1 MTEENEVIRKLSRRQ
16 FVKGAAA
23 GAVGV
28 AAVGAL
34 SSCGEAATPEPCPT
48 CPPAPTCPPEKEC
61 EACPEPEPCPTCEAC
76 PPCESATPW
85 LPEKWD
91 YETDVIVCGMG
102 FAGQTAAI
110 EADQAGSA
118 VIILEKG
125 DEAHAGGNSRVCGQ
139 GFVAPSPAIWEGYT
153 EYLKRATTGEG
164 YPQSD
169 EWIQFFL
176 EEGYKNIEWFEGL
189 GAEVTS
195 APAPFGV
202 GGWIPFFPHFP
213 GADAVASE
221 PSFYWLPPEQ
231 GVGRNWYF
239 LDGYIKERDG
249 ITIMYETPVKRL
261 VQDPITK
268 EILGVVAEEGGKEVF
283 VKGSKG
289 VVMCTGGYEF
299 NPDMIREYIHLPVF
313 TTKGSPLNT
322 GEGIKMCMAAGAD
335 LRNMGAYAAPTYHAT
350 MVPDYES
357 AIQINLP
364 TAGACIMVGA
374 DDRRWRDE
382 YRKAKT
388 GIQNKEVS
396 WKEGTYNG
404 VGSIIEG
411 GKYVRDKYP
420 MPMHVIFD
428 EAARLSGALL
438 GNSMSWSDNIEGYK
452 CSENNE
458 EEIAKGWIVKADTI
472 RELAEKLGR
481 NPDVLEETINRWNE
495 SCAAGKDLEFDT
507 GDPNYTA
514 YDRPPEL
521 LVPFTEGPF
530 YAVEKFPCCL
540 NTQGGMVRDT
550 GGHVLDVEGNV
561 IPRLYAAGE
570 NGGFWNHLYQC
581 MSNVGSDC
589 HALGRMAGRN
599 VAAEEPWA

>member
-1 MTEENEVIRKLSRRQ
+1 MAQRNKSSQKLSRRQ
-16 FVKGAAA
+16 FTKGVAVGAAA
-23 GAVGV
+23 GAASFGTASAAGV
-28 AAVGAL
+28 V
-34 SSCGEAATPEPCPT
+34 AATPWDPGRWDF
-48 CPPAPTCPPEKEC
+48 
-61 EACPEPEPCPTCEAC
+61 EA
-76 PPCESATPW
+76 
-85 LPEKWD
+85 
-91 YETDVIVCGMG
+91 DVVVCGMG

-110 EADQAGSA
+110 EAFRAGAS

-125 DEAHAGGNSRVCGQ
+125 DEANCGGNSRVCGQ

-164 YPQSD
+164 FPQSD

-176 EEGYKNIEWFEGL
+176 EEGYNNLEWFKEL
-189 GAEVTS
+189 GAEPVS

-221 PSFYWLPPEQ
+221 PSFYWLDPSL
-231 GVGRNWYF
+231 GLGRNWYF
-239 LDGYIKERDG
+239 LDTYIKEE
-249 ITIMYETPVKRL
+249 TEVEVMYETPVKRL
-261 VQDPITK
+261 IQVPVTR
-268 EILGVVAEEGGKEVF
+268 EIIGVVAEQDGEEVF
-283 VKGSKG
+283 VKAKKA

-299 NPDMIREYIHLPVF
+299 NPDMIREYMHLAVF

-335 LRNMGAYAAPTYHAT
+335 LRNMGAYAAPTYLAT
-350 MVPDYES
+350 MFPDYES
-357 AIQINLP
+357 AIQISLP
-364 TAGACIMVGA
+364 KAGAVIQIGA
-374 DDRRWRDE
+374 NNRRWRDE
-382 YRKAKT
+382 YRSAKT

-411 GKYVRDKYP
+411 GRYVRDKYP

-428 EAARLSGALL
+428 EEARLSGPLF
-438 GNSMSWSDNIEGYK
+438 GNTMSWSHNIEGYE

-458 EEIAKGWIVKADTI
+458 VEIENGWVMKADTI
-472 RELAEKLGR
+472 AELAEMMGR
-481 NPDVLEETINRWNE
+481 DPEQVQETIDRWNA
-495 SCAAGKDLEFDT
+495 SCEEGKDLEFDL
-507 GDPNYTA
+507 GDPNFTS
-514 YDRPPEL
+514 YDRPADR

-530 YAVEKFPCCL
+530 YAVETFPCCL
-540 NTQGGMVRDT
+540 NTQGGMVRDL
-550 GGHVLDVEGNV
+550 GGHVLDVEGKV

-589 HALGRMAGRN
+589 YAMGRVAGRN
-599 VAAEEPWA
+599 AAAEEAWD